1 MFKIK
6 IKDLFSKKHVVG
18 LDIGS
23 SSLKLVEI
31 SDTSKGYAL
40 DKFYQIPL
48 DRGVIVD
55 GALNEPDTLS
65 QNIKELFKLSNCKT
79 KNVVASLSGHSV
91 VVKKVNFS
99 NMGENELRELISDE
113 AEKYLPFDDTKEI
126 NFDFQI
132 LGESDINP
140 NLMEVVLVAAEKK
153 IVDSYSNAIQ
163 KAGLK
168 VIIMDLDSFALETM
182 YEENYD
188 FEEGDTVVLVNM
200 GASMTNINVVKN
212 GVSMFTRDFPMGG
225 NSITEAMRGK
235 MGVTFEEAETAKL
248 EQGKI
253 NEAEGGDTKEDLL
266 NYADPLFLEIERS
279 VDYFGSTYR
288 DESIKKMII
297 SGGCAKIPGL
307 TTALSQRLN
316 IETVAVN
323 PFKNIS
329 YDTKTFDHTYI
340 EDISPIAAVG
350 VGLALRRID
359 DK

>member
-1 MFKIK
+1 MFE
-6 IKDLFSKKHVVG
+6 IKDLFSKKQLVG

-31 SDTSKGYAL
+31 SNTSKGYAL

-48 DRGVIVD
+48 DRSVIVD
-55 GALNEPDTLS
+55 GVLNEPDTLS
-65 QNIKELFKLSNCKT
+65 QSIKELFKLSNCKV

-91 VVKKVNFS
+91 VVKKVNFP
-99 NMGENELRELISDE
+99 NMEENELRVLISDE
-113 AEKYLPFDDTKEI
+113 AEKYLPFDDTKEF

-140 NLMEVVLVAAEKK
+140 NLMDVILVAAEKE
-153 IVDSYSNAIQ
+153 IIDSYSNAIQ
-163 KAGLK
+163 TAGLK

-182 YEENYD
+182 YEANYD
-188 FEEGDTVVLVNM
+188 FEEGDTVVLVNI
-200 GASMTNINVVKN
+200 GASITNINVVKN

-225 NSITEAMRGK
+225 NNITEAMRVK
-235 MGVTFEEAETAKL
+235 MGVTFEEAEAAKL
-248 EQGKI
+248 KAEKT
-253 NEAEGGDTKEDLL
+253 NEAEGNDLEEDLL
-266 NYADPLFLEIERS
+266 NYVDPLLMEIERS

-288 DESIKKMII
+288 DESIKKILI
-297 SGGCAKIPGL
+297 SGGCAKIKGL
-307 TTALSQRLN
+307 TTTLFQRLN
-316 IETVAVN
+316 IETETVN

-329 YDTKTFDHTYI
+329 YNQKKFDPSYI

-350 VGLALRRID
+350 VGLALRRPD

>member
-1 MFKIK
+1 MLKIN
-6 IKDLFSKKHVVG
+6 INDLFSKKKIVG

-31 SDTSKGYAL
+31 LDTSKGYVL

-91 VVKKVNFS
+91 VVKKVNFP
-99 NMGENELRELISDE
+99 NMEENQLRELISDE
-113 AEKYLPFDDTKEI
+113 AEKYLPFDDTKEV

-132 LGESDINP
+132 LGESAINP
-140 NLMEVVLVAAEKK
+140 NLMEVILVAAEKE
-153 IVDSYSNAIQ
+153 IINSYSNAIQ

-182 YEENYD
+182 YEVNYD
-188 FEEGDTVVLVNM
+188 FEEGDTVALVNI

-225 NSITEAMRGK
+225 DSITEAMREK
-235 MGVTFEEAETAKL
+235 MGVTFEEAEAAKL
-248 EQGKI
+248 EVKKT
-253 NEAEGGDTKEDLL
+253 NEAEGSDTKEDSL
-266 NYADPLFLEIERS
+266 NYADPLEMATE
-279 VDYFGSTYR
+279 
-288 DESIKKMII
+288 K
-297 SGGCAKIPGL
+297 
-307 TTALSQRLN
+307 
-316 IETVAVN
+316 
-323 PFKNIS
+323 
-329 YDTKTFDHTYI
+329 
-340 EDISPIAAVG
+340 
-350 VGLALRRID
+350 
-359 DK
+359 

>member
-1 MFKIK
+1 MFGIK
-6 IKDLFSKKHVVG
+6 NLFSKRQVVG

-31 SDTSKGYAL
+31 LDTPKGYAL
-40 DKFYQIPL
+40 DAFYQIPL

-79 KNVVASLSGHSV
+79 VNVVASLSGHSV

-99 NMGENELRELISDE
+99 NMEEKELRELISDE
-113 AEKYLPFDDTKEI
+113 AEQYLPFDDTKDV

-140 NLMEVVLVAAEKK
+140 NLMEVILVAAEKE
-153 IVDSYSNAIQ
+153 IIDSYSNAIQ
-163 KAGLK
+163 TAGLK

-182 YEENYD
+182 YEANYD
-188 FEEGDTVVLVNM
+188 FEEGDTVALINI

-212 GVSMFTRDFPMGG
+212 GASIFTRDFPMGG
-225 NSITEAMRGK
+225 NRITEAMREK
-235 MGVTFEEAETAKL
+235 MGVTFEEAEAAKL
-248 EQGKI
+248 EVEKT
-253 NEAEGGDTKEDLL
+253 NEAEGSDTKEDLL
-266 NYADPLFLEIERS
+266 NYAAPLFLEIERS
-279 VDYFGSTYR
+279 VDYFRSTYR
-288 DESIKKMII
+288 DESIKKILI
-297 SGGCAKIPGL
+297 SGGCAKIQGL
-307 TTALSQRLN
+307 TTTLSQRLN
-316 IETVAVN
+316 IETETVN

-329 YDTKTFDHTYI
+329 YNKKNFDPTYI

-350 VGLALRRID
+350 VGLALRRTND
-359 DK
+359 N